1 MLTSITYLFPG
12 LAIIFL
18 RKTAESPYGLY
29 AGMEF
34 YKIAVVA
41 KNRLASTFLSSTCL
55 RWVTTKINA
64 HTHKKFSTVICQFA
78 TGLTAEV
85 NSSHAW
91 DKYPFFLNIVHQKIS
106 NMPLDAHKSTHIF
119 EKQVISAANA
129 VKFLFLT
136 RENSQVQ
143 DKKQRCERSRRTLCS
158 VQKRICIETAIHST
172 SCHICMKG
180 SYPLPEIRSKLK
192 IFPKLQIENHR

>member
-85 NSSHAW
+85 IEISIL
-91 DKYPFFLNIVHQKIS
+91 FFLNIVHQKIS

-172 SCHICMKG
+172 SWQICIKG